1 MRMKV
6 YNSFIEMYNELPPP
20 PEQITNP
27 PAHVRQI
34 DSPSLSDV
42 TSLFSYTKRSPN
54 SYTDAE
60 LFRLVGDKVKRGL
73 KRAGY
78 EVADT
83 AKIIGRLVLESAF
96 SALIGRQEEYAEWKA
111 STLMHPEWSDEER
124 TIEWDRICYE
134 SDLRKEEESS
144 VE

>member
-1 MRMKV
+1 MLLKV
-6 YNSFIEMYNELPPP
+6 YNSFSELYNELPPP
-20 PEQITNP
+20 PDQIVSP

-60 LFRLVGDKVKRGL
+60 LIRLVGDKVKKSV
-73 KRAGY
+73 KRAGH
-78 EVADT
+78 EAADT
-83 AKIIGRLVLESAF
+83 AKLIGKLVLESAF

-111 STLMHPEWSDEER
+111 SILMHPEWSEEEKSL
-124 TIEWDRICYE
+124 EWDRICYE
-134 SDLRKEEESS
+134 SDLRKEDELD
-144 VE
+144 